1 MIALTT
7 RADVALL
14 TIKHGKAN
22 AMDLEFCDALNARLE
37 ECRRPSIRAVVIAGE
52 GRIFSAGVDLP
63 RVLAGGAEYLRV
75 FLPALSETFETLFGF
90 EKPVVAGVNGHAIA
104 GGCVLACAA
113 DRRVMARQA
122 VRIGIPELLVGI
134 AFPTVALEIMRFAVA
149 PSRFPALVYGGVTV
163 PPDEAVALGLV
174 DEVVEPEAVLDRAV
188 DAARALAERPAGA
201 FALTKRQIRE
211 PALARIRSIGP
222 RIDPEVQAIW
232 ESPATLAAIE
242 QYVARTL
249 GKK

>member
-7 RADVALL
+7 SADVAIL
-14 TIKHGKAN
+14 TMRHGKAN

-75 FLPALSETFETLFGF
+75 FLPALSETFETLFTF
-90 EKPVVAGVNGHAIA
+90 EKPVVAAINGHAIA

-122 VRIGIPELLVGI
+122 ARMGIPELLVGV
-134 AFPTVALEIMRFAVA
+134 AFPTVALEIMRFASD
-149 PSRFPALVYGGVTV
+149 PSRFPALVYGGVTA
-163 PPDEAVALGLV
+163 PPDEAVTLGLV
-174 DEVVEPEAVLDRAV
+174 DAVVEPGALLDHAV
-188 DAARALAERPAGA
+188 DLARALAELPAGV
-201 FALTKRQIRE
+201 FALTKRQLRE
-211 PALARIRSIGP
+211 PALSRMRSIGP
-222 RIDPEVQAIW
+222 RIDPAVQEIW
-232 ESPATLAAIE
+232 ESPETLAAI
-242 QYVARTL
+242 QGYVVRTL